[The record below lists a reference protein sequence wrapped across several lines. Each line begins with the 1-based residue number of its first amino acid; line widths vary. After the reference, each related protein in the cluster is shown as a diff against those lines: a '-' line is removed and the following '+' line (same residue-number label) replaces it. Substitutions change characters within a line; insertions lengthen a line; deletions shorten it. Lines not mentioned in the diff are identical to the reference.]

1 MTEKMDAVIEASD
14 GKDKEAFIE
23 EAISAFRVALSDQNK
38 TRHAVFLTYDEE
50 DGKLQTYTF
59 NADLG
64 TLFMMVTSAY
74 EMLQESEGGPR
85 RTLN

>member
-1 MTEKMDAVIEASD
+1 MTEQMDEVISASE

-23 EAISAFRVALSDQNK
+23 NAVAAFRTAINDPDGS
-38 TRHAVFLTYDEE
+38 RHAVFLTYDEA

-59 NADLG
+59 NASLA
-64 TLFMMVTSAY
+64 TLLMMVTSAY
-74 EMLQESEGGPR
+74 EMLQEAEGGPR

>member
-1 MTEKMDAVIEASD
+1 MTEQMDEVISASD

-23 EAISAFRVALSDQNK
+23 NAVAAFRTAINDPDGS
-38 TRHAVFLTYDEE
+38 RHAVFLTYDEA

-59 NADLG
+59 NASRA
-64 TLFMMVTSAY
+64 TLLMMVTSAY
-74 EMLQESEGGPR
+74 EMLQEAEGGPR